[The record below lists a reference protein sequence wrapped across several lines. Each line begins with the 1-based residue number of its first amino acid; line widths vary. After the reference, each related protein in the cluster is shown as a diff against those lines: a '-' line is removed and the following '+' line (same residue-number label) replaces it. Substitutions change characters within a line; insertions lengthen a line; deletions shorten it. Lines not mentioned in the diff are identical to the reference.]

1 GCCRSRMHTS
11 VREIHLSSEHDS
23 SYFLRVD
30 WEGRGLSSGFQLLL
44 SDGQDAWRGEV
55 SDAVV
60 CNEAEELEMPME
72 RYIQDVE
79 QALIGTENSDTY
91 SFTLMP
97 NPPDHSSTLTLT
109 YEKMQKDISFR
120 LGSIVL
126 KAVPD
131 PAEAVRNLL
140 THSLQRGINLQH
152 HNQRLKEE
160 NQSLR
165 GEQQHITAE
174 LKRYVGGKEA
184 LEAELYSRFVL
195 VLNEKKAKIRSL
207 QQEVTSLQEM
217 RCQRKRDS
225 VKSEQP
231 AGQDGGV
238 EEDEYG
244 GSTDE
249 DPEEMES
256 TPASK
261 SLTPGPLD
269 DSLSDL
275 TDVAPSRKR
284 RVRNRGAPEAAVKRP
299 NPETLQRK
307 RYECLRAASFTSV
320 SLGVGYAAALCFD
333 SVCAVAP
340 LAL

>member
-1 GCCRSRMHTS
+1 MHTS

-131 PAEAVRNLL
+131 PAEAVRSLL

-217 RCQRKRDS
+217 RSSTEQRKRHS

-249 DPEEMES
+249 DPEDVES
-256 TPASK
+256 TPASSLPSRE

-284 RVRNRGAPEAAVKRP
+284 RVHNRGAPEAAVKRP
-299 NPETLQRK
+299 NPERLQRK
-307 RYECLRAASFTSV
+307 RNESPAGSSKLQTPQHSAGSAAGS
-320 SLGVGYAAALCFD
+320 
-333 SVCAVAP
+333 AVED
-340 LAL
+340 LFEDF